1 VLDVS
6 PWAGLR
12 LIEPATGGNR
22 TRNVWLG
29 ELDGAPV
36 AVRRSRR
43 PDPSLAWELD
53 LMARLD
59 RAGFRVPTVI
69 PSGDGRPSVGGVVVQ
84 RWLDGR
90 EPSIDDDWRA
100 VAAELQKLH
109 RVTIGWAQRPGCCIV
124 TELRA
129 TRRSVDAD
137 LDRVPPEVADLAL
150 AVFDRVPSRVPAAVI
165 HGDPGP
171 ANVRIADDG
180 QVGLLDWDESRV
192 DVVWHDLS
200 NLGLQVLDTADH
212 DAANR
217 LSDAW
222 EAVNAWQAEPAYAR
236 RRLARLAE
244 GAAGD
249 AAGRRPVTDSRDRP
263 AGR

>member
-1 VLDVS
+1 MLDVT

-22 TRNVWLG
+22 NGGVWRG

-43 PDPSLAWELD
+43 SAPSLAWELN

-59 RAGFRVPTVI
+59 RDGFRVPTVI
-69 PSGDGRPSVGGVVVQ
+69 PSSDGRLSVSGVVVQ

-90 EPSIDDDWRA
+90 EPSTSDDWRA
-100 VAAELQKLH
+100 VAAELQRLH
-109 RVTIGWAQRPGCCIV
+109 ATTASFGQRPGCCAV

-129 TRRSVDAD
+129 GRRSVDAD
-137 LDRVPPEVADLAL
+137 LDRIPPEVETLVL
-150 AVFDRVPSRVPAAVI
+150 AVFESLGPLPTAMI

-171 ANVRIADDG
+171 GNIRIGTDG
-180 QVGLLDWDESRV
+180 SVGLLDWDESRV

-200 NLGLQVLDTADH
+200 NLGVQVLGDADH
-212 DAANR
+212 ATANR

-222 EAVNAWQAEPAYAR
+222 EAVNAWQAEPAYAW
-236 RRLARLAE
+236 RRLARLGG
-244 GAAGD
+244 GAGS
-249 AAGRRPVTDSRDRP
+249 T
-263 AGR
+263 